1 MDKNIPSMIEFLD
14 IVDEQDQVVG
24 RAAKDDV
31 YRDCLRHR
39 IAHVLIFNDTNEM
52 ALQLRSTHVFFCPL
66 HWSTAVGGHVQSGET
81 YEQAALREY
90 TEELGSTSD
99 LVFLGKAVYEVEGRP
114 SKFLVTCKTT
124 FNGPLSPD
132 SNAVVRADFFT
143 LQTIQDMI
151 EKGEKFHPELL
162 FLLKKYFF

>member
-1 MDKNIPSMIEFLD
+1 M
-14 IVDEQDQVVG
+14 
-24 RAAKDDV
+24 
-31 YRDCLRHR
+31 
-39 IAHVLIFNDTNEM
+39 
-52 ALQLRSTHVFFCPL
+52 
-66 HWSTAVGGHVQSGET
+66 
-81 YEQAALREY
+81 REY

-114 SKFLVTCKTT
+114 SKFLVTFKTT